1 MLDSCSFY
9 ILYVLR
15 IPDYPSVSYAN
26 TIAFWQSGYCSLLAY
41 DHNYSLTQV
50 LFTVQSP
57 FSKVDKHKFH
67 GKDIPHIKLDKNM
80 TIEELVNVFESSG
93 YNGRR
98 LGEAAK
104 LYAKMIK
111 DNTTIC
117 LTMAGAMTPVG
128 FGGIVK
134 TLIERGFVDW
144 IITTG
149 ANVYHEDH
157 FAWGLPIKQGSSDV
171 DDMRLY
177 QEEIVRIRDV
187 YIKFYETLEA
197 EDQIIQQMFGKD
209 FTDKPFTTA
218 EFCNLMGRVGKEN
231 AKYPEKSFITAAYD
245 YDVPVYISTIKDSSL
260 ALSLAVHRL
269 EDKIYNLDFV
279 REIIE
284 QAAIVYDSD
293 KSGILELGGGVPKN
307 TAQQTGPLL
316 DQILRRNDGGQDY
329 IIQITD
335 ARPDTG
341 GLSGATL
348 QEGKS
353 WGKVQNSNKGL
364 VTVYADSTIAFPILA
379 LYVLSNQK
387 TRKPKRLYKKLGIMY
402 DKLKN
407 DYARNPVNNIK

>member
-1 MLDSCSFY
+1 MD
-9 ILYVLR
+9 
-15 IPDYPSVSYAN
+15 P
-26 TIAFWQSGYCSLLAY
+26 
-41 DHNYSLTQV
+41 HN
-50 LFTVQSP
+50 F
-57 FSKVDKHKFH
+57 K
-67 GKDIPHIKLDKNM
+67 GKDIPHIKLHPKM
-80 TIEELVNVFESSG
+80 KIEELVEIYAGSG
-93 YNGRR
+93 YNARK

-111 DNTTIC
+111 ENATIC
-117 LTMAGAMTPVG
+117 LTISGAMTPVG
-128 FGGIVK
+128 FGGIFK

-157 FAWGLPIKQGSSDV
+157 FSWGLPIKQGHFDV
-171 DDMRLY
+171 DDMKLY
-177 QEEIVRIRDV
+177 EKEIVRIRDV

-197 EDQIIQQMFGKD
+197 EDQVVQKMFKD
-209 FTDKPFTTA
+209 QFIEKPFTTA
-218 EFCNLMGRVGKEN
+218 EFCNFMGKMSKEH
-231 AKYPEKSFITAAYD
+231 ARYPERSFITTAYK
-245 YDVPVYISTIKDSSL
+245 YDVPVYISTLKDSSL
-260 ALSLAVHRL
+260 ALNLAVHRL
-269 EDKIYNLDFV
+269 RDKQYNLDFV

-284 QAAIVYDSD
+284 QASILYNSK
-293 KSGILELGGGVPKN
+293 KSGIVELGGGVPKN

-316 DQILRRNDGGQDY
+316 DQILRRDDGGQDY

-353 WGKVQNSNKGL
+353 WGKVQDSHQDM

-387 TRKPKRLYKKLGIMY
+387 SRKPKRLYKKLGPFY
-402 DKLKN
+402 KKLN
-407 DYARNPVNNIK
+407 DDYFRSTEKFYERKPKKHKRN

>member
-1 MLDSCSFY
+1 MD
-9 ILYVLR
+9 
-15 IPDYPSVSYAN
+15 P
-26 TIAFWQSGYCSLLAY
+26 
-41 DHNYSLTQV
+41 
-50 LFTVQSP
+50 
-57 FSKVDKHKFH
+57 HKFH
-67 GKDIPHIKLDKNM
+67 GKDIPHIRLDSKM
-80 TIEELVNVFESSG
+80 TITQLVDVFASSG
-93 YNGRR
+93 FNARQ

-111 DNTTIC
+111 ENATIC
-117 LTMAGAMTPVG
+117 LTVSGAMTPVG
-128 FGGIVK
+128 FGGIIK

-157 FAWGLPIKQGSSDV
+157 FAWGLPVKQGSFDV
-171 DDMRLY
+171 DDMKLY
-177 QEEIVRIRDV
+177 ENEIVRIRDV

-197 EDQIIQQMFGKD
+197 QDQVVQKMFGKD
-209 FTDKPFTTA
+209 FPDKPFTTA
-218 EFCNLMGRVGKEN
+218 EFCNLMGKLSKEN
-231 AKYPEKSFITAAYD
+231 SKYPEKSFVTTAYE

-260 ALSLAVHRL
+260 ALNLAVHRL
-269 EDKIYNLDFV
+269 DGKNYNLDFV

-284 QAAIVYDSD
+284 QAAILYDSK
-293 KSGILELGGGVPKN
+293 KSGILEIGGGVPKN

-316 DQILRRNDGGQDY
+316 DQILRRGDGGQDY

-353 WGKVQNSNKGL
+353 WGKIQDSHKGV
-364 VTVYADSTIAFPILA
+364 VTVYADATIAFPILA

-387 TRKPKRLYKKLGIMY
+387 TRKPKRLYKKLGKLY
-402 DKLKN
+402 DKLNKDYSKN
-407 DYARNPVNNIK
+407 PDIKTKSNKKR

>member
-1 MLDSCSFY
+1 MD
-9 ILYVLR
+9 
-15 IPDYPSVSYAN
+15 P
-26 TIAFWQSGYCSLLAY
+26 
-41 DHNYSLTQV
+41 
-50 LFTVQSP
+50 
-57 FSKVDKHKFH
+57 HKFH
-67 GKDIPHIKLDKNM
+67 GKDIPHIKLHPEM
-80 TIEELVNVFESSG
+80 TIEDLVNVYANSG
-93 YNGRR
+93 FNGRQ

-111 DNTTIC
+111 ENATIC
-117 LTMAGAMTPVG
+117 LTVSGAMTPVG
-128 FGGIVK
+128 FGGIIK

-157 FAWGLPIKQGSSDV
+157 FAWGLPIKQGSFEV
-171 DDMRLY
+171 DDMKLY
-177 QEEIVRIRDV
+177 KNEIVRIRDI

-197 EDQIIQQMFGKD
+197 QDQVIQKMFGGD
-209 FTDKPFTTA
+209 FSEKPFTTA
-218 EFCNLMGRVGKEN
+218 EFCNLMGKMSKEN
-231 AKYPEKSFITAAYD
+231 SKYPEKSFVTTAFE

-260 ALSLAVHRL
+260 ALNLAVHRL
-269 EDKIYNLDFV
+269 RDKKYNLDFV

-284 QAAIVYDSD
+284 QAAILYNSK
-293 KSGILELGGGVPKN
+293 KSGILEIGGGVPKN

-316 DQILRRNDGGQDY
+316 DQILRREDGGQDY

-353 WGKVQNSNKGL
+353 WGKVQDAHDG
-364 VTVYADSTIAFPILA
+364 VITVYADATIAFPILA

-387 TRKPKRLYKKLGIMY
+387 SRKPKKLYKKLGEFY
-402 DKLKN
+402 SKLSEDYFKN
-407 DYARNPVNNIK
+407 PKTKKVKSKKKN

>member
-1 MLDSCSFY
+1 MD
-9 ILYVLR
+9 
-15 IPDYPSVSYAN
+15 P
-26 TIAFWQSGYCSLLAY
+26 
-41 DHNYSLTQV
+41 
-50 LFTVQSP
+50 
-57 FSKVDKHKFH
+57 HKFH
-67 GKDIPHIKLDKNM
+67 GKDIPHIKLDEKM
-80 TIEELVNVFESSG
+80 TIEDLINVFSSSG
-93 YNGRR
+93 FNGRQ
-98 LGEAAK
+98 LGDAAK

-111 DNTTIC
+111 ENATIC
-117 LTMAGAMTPVG
+117 LTVSGALTPVG
-128 FGGIVK
+128 FGGIIK

-157 FAWGLPIKQGSSDV
+157 FAWGLPIKQGSFNV
-171 DDMRLY
+171 DDMKLY
-177 QEEIVRIRDV
+177 ENEIVRIRDI

-197 EDQIIQQMFGKD
+197 EDQVIQKMFGID
-209 FTDKPFTTA
+209 FPDKPFTTA
-218 EFCNLMGRVGKEN
+218 EFCNLMGKMSKEN
-231 AKYPEKSFITAAYD
+231 SKYPEKSFITTAYE

-260 ALSLAVHRL
+260 ALNLAVHRL
-269 EDKIYNLDFV
+269 ADKTYNLDFV

-284 QAAIVYDSD
+284 QAAILYDSK

-353 WGKVQNSNKGL
+353 WGKVQDAHNGM
-364 VTVYADSTIAFPILA
+364 VTVYADATIAFPILA

-387 TRKPKRLYKKLGIMY
+387 TRKPKRLYKKIGKLY
-402 DKLKN
+402 DNLKD
-407 DYARNPVNNIK
+407 DYFKNPANNIKKSKKDN

>member
-1 MLDSCSFY
+1 MSLFQIIANKVIFYFDFTKIYPKSCAS
-9 ILYVLR
+9 I
-15 IPDYPSVSYAN
+15 I
-26 TIAFWQSGYCSLLAY
+26 
-41 DHNYSLTQV
+41 YSQN
-50 LFTVQSP
+50 LF
-57 FSKVDKHKFH
+57 FKVDPHKFH
-67 GKDIPHIKLDKNM
+67 GNDIPHIKLDEKM
-80 TIEELVNVFESSG
+80 TIEDLVNVFASSG
-93 YNGRR
+93 FNGRQ
-98 LGEAAK
+98 LGDAAK

-111 DNTTIC
+111 EDATIC
-117 LTMAGAMTPVG
+117 LTVSGALTPVG
-128 FGGIVK
+128 FGGIIK

-144 IITTG
+144 IVATG

-157 FAWGLPIKQGSSDV
+157 FAWGLPIKQGSFNV
-171 DDMRLY
+171 DDMKLY
-177 QEEIVRIRDV
+177 ENEIVRIRDV

-197 EDQIIQQMFGKD
+197 QDQVVQKMFGDD
-209 FTDKPFTTA
+209 FPDKPFTTA
-218 EFCNLMGRVGKEN
+218 EFCNLMGKMSKEN
-231 AKYPEKSFITAAYD
+231 SKYPEKSFITSAYD

-260 ALSLAVHRL
+260 ALNLAVHRL
-269 EDKIYNLDFV
+269 RDKTYNLDFV

-284 QAAIVYDSD
+284 QAAILYHSK

-353 WGKVQNSNKGL
+353 WGKIQDAHNDM
-364 VTVYADSTIAFPILA
+364 VTVYADATIAFPILA

-387 TRKPKRLYKKLGIMY
+387 TRKPKRLYKKLDKMY
-402 DKLKN
+402 DTLKKDYLSNPKNQKKLKKKN
-407 DYARNPVNNIK
+407 